1 MIKNKKLPICS
12 VQKSSSSHDRARGHT
27 TNTISAWDF
36 FMVVNGDK
44 NTFQAHF
51 LEK

>member
-1 MIKNKKLPICS
+1 MIFC
-12 VQKSSSSHDRARGHT
+12 SSHDRARGHT
-27 TNTISAWDF
+27 TNTISVRDF